1 MPKKKTKKKNVT
13 IDIYDLNSFLPG
25 SLDLSMYSDPN
36 NNPYYS
42 SVSTSVGTVPMTYTL
57 PSTDTKDKQKFT
69 KFISSHGVKPLKEGE
84 SAVMIVDDGRGN
96 RYSMI
101 DLIEATDSPLNTVMY
116 EVMIH
121 NFRSLQNINKK
132 LSLICE
138 KLNIGN
144 DKNDTNK

>member
-1 MPKKKTKKKNVT
+1 MAKKKKKTNPI

-25 SLDLSMYSDPN
+25 SLDLSVYSDPTTS
-36 NNPYYS
+36 PYYS
-42 SVSTSVGTVPMTYTL
+42 SISTSVGTVPMTYTL
-57 PSTDTKDKQKFT
+57 PSADTKDKQKFD
-69 KFISSHGVKPLKEGE
+69 KFINKHGVKPLKEGE
-84 SAVMIVDDGRGN
+84 SAVMIIDDGKGN

-116 EVMIH
+116 EVMIN

-132 LSLICE
+132 LSLICH
-138 KLNIGN
+138 KLDIGN